1 MWIVDFPPV
10 REAKR
15 RQDDCENDKGNQF
28 SMLKKAS
35 HSQAE
40 FITSALMILSG
51 SFKLGNHKKVNENES
66 RYNPGTLQT
75 SSGGGQQYISFK
87 GSLCG
92 NKEGPQWQTYYLSLS
107 KVKAG
112 RSIEI
117 RIGKEG
123 ISARAWC
130 FIISETII
138 DDQCHYEW
146 WGPTLV
152 IQNASKRWKWL
163 SFLSR

>member
-15 RQDDCENDKGNQF
+15 RLDDCENDKGNQF

-51 SFKLGNHKKVNENES
+51 SFKLENHKKVNENES
-66 RYNPGTLQT
+66 RYNPETLQT
-75 SSGGGQQYISFK
+75 SSAGGQQYISFK

-92 NKEGPQWQTYYLSLS
+92 NKEGPQ
-107 KVKAG
+107 
-112 RSIEI
+112 
-117 RIGKEG
+117 
-123 ISARAWC
+123 
-130 FIISETII
+130 
-138 DDQCHYEW
+138 
-146 WGPTLV
+146 
-152 IQNASKRWKWL
+152 
-163 SFLSR
+163 